1 MLAWRHAFTF
11 RICNFWFTWR
21 VSDWVR
27 GREGAVNR
35 DTWNFLVI
43 LVHPVFFWLKI
54 RVGKKVKIWLE
65 PQARWVRWS
74 QGAPPPAPASPAPPS
89 STPST
94 GWALLSAAPEPAWCS
109 CPPSFRKDSWTVVLF
124 GWLSKWFLGSGH
136 FAEILTGSID
146 EFKIF
151 QKRLGSLCSPHSLWQ
166 QQAIHVS
173 ALTWYLSQYVFYVFF
188 HILTPKFDNTLDVP
202 TEHNIGSDLDQLF
215 MRFPES

>member
-1 MLAWRHAFTF
+1 MLAWRHASHLGFAISGSPDESAIECGDG
-11 RICNFWFTWR
+11 RGQSAEKPENFWSSWY
-21 VSDWVR
+21 
-27 GREGAVNR
+27 
-35 DTWNFLVI
+35 I
-43 LVHPVFFWLKI
+43 LVFLLKI

-109 CPPSFRKDSWTVVLF
+109 CPPGFRKDSWTVVLF

-151 QKRLGSLCSPHSLWQ
+151 QKDYWELMFTS
-166 QQAIHVS
+166 
-173 ALTWYLSQYVFYVFF
+173 
-188 HILTPKFDNTLDVP
+188 
-202 TEHNIGSDLDQLF
+202 
-215 MRFPES
+215 